1 MTHCHNC
8 GHTGT
13 FVLLVQFA
21 LAVSDPDA
29 DRDSDA
35 SSGPRDASPSAEDCE
50 DPSFVEDADNADDSS
65 SAEDCDAGELRP
77 STGEFSL
84 AVQCPACDST
94 DVGVAADDL
103 LARHR
108 SSTTS

>member
-21 LAVSDPDA
+21 LAVSAPDA
-29 DRDSDA
+29 DRDSDV
-35 SSGPRDASPSAEDCE
+35 SSGPRRGAASAGDPDDSPSAEDA
-50 DPSFVEDADNADDSS
+50 DAEDADAADV
-65 SAEDCDAGELRP
+65 RP
-77 STGEFSL
+77 PTGECSL

-94 DVGVAADDL
+94 DVGVAAADL
-103 LARHR
+103 LARHGA
-108 SSTTS
+108 STTS